1 LLLIVMRLLNL
12 VRHENSYSN
21 TKYILNE
28 ALKSEKAFVLD
39 ANIIILLAQK
49 RDENNLNILLSNN
62 QFKIFDLTIREID
75 GLVNAKEFDNE
86 TSRLLKIYINKI
98 NKNQI
103 IKVPNYKVHRLYELA
118 ELLPR
123 KIVHKAM
130 LTMKDCWVQKV
141 VERYTELS
149 NKLKISEEA
158 IIKSE
163 INEFNKEYFDINYII
178 KNFIEN
184 TYLDTA
190 SNLRID
196 ESKID
201 EKRYFEF
208 CRKQIN
214 SVKTEVEK
222 IVLRNIARTNTNI
235 NNKLSNIIIEI
246 KVFANKSYKQ
256 DIRFVIYSVENA
268 INGYSLDS
276 DIMWLYEFDYHF

>member
-1 LLLIVMRLLNL
+1 MRLLNL

>member
-1 LLLIVMRLLNL
+1 MRLLNL

-184 TYLDTA
+184 IYLDTA